1 MRTVLFAIS
10 FIIVSVCAAQRPCA
24 SSDYLEQ
31 QKLQNPG
38 LASQLSAA
46 ESFINN
52 QYAPAT
58 KMGGEVSSNLIRI
71 PVVVHVLYNNA
82 SQNISDEQVKS
93 QIDALNRDFRKQ
105 NSDTAN
111 IPARFKS
118 LAADVQIEFVL
129 ATADPNGRATSGIVR
144 RQTAVSAWTMDDKIK
159 STSQGGDDAWDSKSY
174 LNFWVGNLRSLLGY
188 SSTLVCT
195 ADKDG
200 IVIHFDAFGTIN
212 TNAPYNLGRTAT
224 HEVGHWLGLKHIW
237 GDTYCG
243 DDAVD
248 DTPKQGNFTSGC
260 PNSFRSSCSNG
271 SMGDMYMNYMD
282 FTNDACLNMFTKGQK
297 ERMLSLFGA
306 GGVRNSFLSSK
317 GLDQPWNHTAAIT
330 DVVVSQATNIKFY
343 PNPSITEVV
352 VSFSNENWIGKTIR
366 IIDINGLVLQSVQ
379 VTSAAQKIDVS
390 KLKSGIYFLQGATDE
405 EKLRE
410 KLIKL

>member
-159 STSQGGDDAWDSKSY
+159 STSQGGDDAWDSKNY